1 MYILPNDSSKGR
13 RSPLDLD
20 VIKKVVQRLTVMGAN
35 LLCQLVCLK
44 KKVKNHFTSDISLLH
59 LLDEFDGLEDFQ
71 WV

>member
-35 LLCQLVCLK
+35 LLWQLFV
-44 KKVKNHFTSDISLLH
+44 
-59 LLDEFDGLEDFQ
+59 
-71 WV
+71 